1 MTKKE
6 AAKEVPEIIK
16 KTTEELILNFG
27 KGKYSAIPMAALWAK
42 ELKKHEENRHLT
54 PAEILDQALRDVLG
68 GKVDWKDL
76 RKVASAIE
84 AEAVAAA
91 IAEKKAE

>member
-1 MTKKE
+1 MPKKE
-6 AAKEVPEIIK
+6 AVKEADNVK

-42 ELKKHEENRHLT
+42 ELKRREENRHLT
-54 PAEILDQALRDVLG
+54 PAELLDQALRDVLG

-76 RKVASAIE
+76 KKVSAVIE

-91 IAEKKAE
+91 ADKKGE

>member
-1 MTKKE
+1 MSKKE
-6 AAKEVPEIIK
+6 AVKDAPETAK

-42 ELKKHEENRHLT
+42 ELKKREENRHLT
-54 PAEILDQALRDVLG
+54 PAELLDLALRDVLG

-76 RKVASAIE
+76 KK
-84 AEAVAAA
+84 VAAA
-91 IAEKKAE
+91 ADAEAESSDKKGE

>member
-6 AAKEVPEIIK
+6 AAKDVEIVK

-42 ELKKHEENRHLT
+42 ELKRREENRHLT
-54 PAEILDQALRDVLG
+54 PAELLDLALRDVLG

-76 RKVASAIE
+76 KI
-84 AEAVAAA
+84 VAAVEPEPA
-91 IAEKKAE
+91 ADKKAE

>member
-1 MTKKE
+1 MPKKE
-6 AAKEVPEIIK
+6 AVKDLETVK

-42 ELKKHEENRHLT
+42 ELKKREENRHLT
-54 PAEILDQALRDVLG
+54 PAEVLDQALRDVLG

-76 RKVASAIE
+76 KKVATAIE

-91 IAEKKAE
+91 VAAKKAE

>member
-1 MTKKE
+1 MTKKD
-6 AAKEVPEIIK
+6 AAKAAPDLIK

-54 PAEILDQALRDVLG
+54 PAELLDLALRDVLG

-76 RKVASAIE
+76 KKASVVE
-84 AEAVAAA
+84 TEP
-91 IAEKKAE
+91 EKKGE

>member
-6 AAKEVPEIIK
+6 AAKDVEVVK

-42 ELKKHEENRHLT
+42 ELKKREENRHLT

-76 RKVASAIE
+76 KKVAASIE
-84 AEAVAAA
+84 ADSVAAA
-91 IAEKKAE
+91 AAEKKAE

>member
-1 MTKKE
+1 MPKKE
-6 AAKEVPEIIK
+6 AVKEVEAVK

-42 ELKKHEENRHLT
+42 ELKRREENRHLT

-76 RKVASAIE
+76 KKVSAAIE
-84 AEAVAAA
+84 SEAQAAA
-91 IAEKKAE
+91 AEKKAE

>member
-1 MTKKE
+1 MSKKE
-6 AAKEVPEIIK
+6 AVKEVEVVR

-42 ELKKHEENRHLT
+42 ELKRREENRHLT

-76 RKVASAIE
+76 KKVSAAIE
-84 AEAVAAA
+84 SEAVAAA
-91 IAEKKAE
+91 AAEKKAE

>member
-1 MTKKE
+1 MPKKE
-6 AAKEVPEIIK
+6 AVKDAEIVK

-42 ELKKHEENRHLT
+42 ELKKREENRHLT

-76 RKVASAIE
+76 KKVASAIE
-84 AEAVAAA
+84 AEAVAAIA
-91 IAEKKAE
+91 AEKKAE

>member
-1 MTKKE
+1 MTKKD
-6 AAKEVPEIIK
+6 AAKDVSETIK

-54 PAEILDQALRDVLG
+54 PAEILDLALRDVLG

-76 RKVASAIE
+76 KK
-84 AEAVAAA
+84 VAAA
-91 IAEKKAE
+91 ADADAVADKKAE

>member
-1 MTKKE
+1 MPKKE
-6 AAKEVPEIIK
+6 AVKEAPQI

-42 ELKKHEENRHLT
+42 ELKRREENRHLT
-54 PAEILDQALRDVLG
+54 PAELLDLALREVLG

-76 RKVASAIE
+76 KKAAVSAEPAE
-84 AEAVAAA
+84 AET
-91 IAEKKAE
+91 KPD

>member
-1 MTKKE
+1 MSKKE
-6 AAKEVPEIIK
+6 AVAKEAETAK

-42 ELKKHEENRHLT
+42 ELKKREENRHLT
-54 PAEILDQALRDVLG
+54 PAELLDLALREVLG

-76 RKVASAIE
+76 KK
-84 AEAVAAA
+84 VAAA
-91 IAEKKAE
+91 AAEAETAETEGK